1 MSVDIRVVDDPV
13 QECVQ
18 ALVRSAAAGEHV
30 VLAGGSTPKAAYERA
45 AAEHARAF
53 AGARLWF
60 GDERCVPPDDDRSNY
75 KMVVETLL
83 EPLAA
88 ADVHPEFCHRMVGE
102 LGFAGGAVGY
112 EEELRSIGFGI
123 SPDVRFG
130 LVLLGLGPDGHTLS
144 LFPEQATLLEQTLL
158 VVGVPSAG
166 HEPFVPRISL
176 SFPALRLAD
185 EVMLLTTGAEKA
197 EAVSAAFADEASPSA
212 LTPASM
218 LAEYCRS
225 LTVVLDEDAAARL

>member
-1 MSVDIRVVDDPV
+1 MSVDIRVVSDPV
-13 QECVQ
+13 EVCVE
-18 ALVRSAAAGEHV
+18 ALVRAAAAGQDV

-45 AAEHARAF
+45 AAQHADAF
-53 AGARLWF
+53 VESRLWF

-75 KMVVETLL
+75 KMVAETLL

-102 LGFAGGAVGY
+102 LGFSDGAEGY
-112 EEELRSIGFGI
+112 EEMLRDAGFGV
-123 SPDVRFG
+123 SPDARFG
-130 LVLLGLGPDGHTLS
+130 LVLLGMGPDGHTLS
-144 LFPEQATLLEQTLL
+144 LFPEQATLAERTLL

-166 HEPFVPRISL
+166 HEPYVSRISL

-185 EVMLLTTGAEKA
+185 EVMLLTTGSEKA
-197 EAVSAAFADEASPSA
+197 EAVSAAFADEATPSA

-218 LAEYCRS
+218 LSEYCSS
-225 LTVVLDEDAAARL
+225 LTVVLDDAAAARL